1 MASSKDMVQTSRP
14 LTHRPS
20 LSSNSLTGMNST
32 RQSHSRTNSHTVITG
47 PLNTAHRVARR
58 KSVTNSNANIVAAAA
73 AAAAIGDMNTK
84 VPSVPINIG
93 ARRMSKS
100 GAGGMVSPPA
110 SMPAH
115 KFLNAEVKPEL
126 QDSAIDDQEN
136 ASPEEGD
143 ALQKDRVRRASD
155 GQPQAKEGR
164 RFNRPELRCEHCG
177 KGYKHSS
184 CLTKHLWEHTPEW
197 SYTSKLL
204 ISKHQQVQLLEAAS
218 VLVAMND
225 QPPSPPDSARETSPS
240 VSGGSSEQV
249 DGRSSVN
256 TTPPPHMEGF
266 HSSTEAVKYQFSPTS
281 PFGGDNFR
289 SGISRSLYAGPSE
302 SSYATSVPFGTGF
315 GHQYL
320 EPSPPPSG
328 LSVSGDANNLASR
341 VAMLSCS
348 YNSNSGSQAGQMHDG
363 VPAVPPIPA
372 HFLGQDSLGQSPFL
386 SSFPNQAPE
395 SFTRGDRRRGS
406 EDVKMEYGDNDDDAR
421 SRARSDEYDVNDGFF
436 GRMEE

>member
-1 MASSKDMVQTSRP
+1 MASSKDIVQTSRP

-20 LSSNSLTGMNST
+20 LSSNSLTGTNTT
-32 RQSHSRTNSHTVITG
+32 RQSHSRTNSHTVLTG

-58 KSVTNSNANIVAAAA
+58 KSVTSSNANIVAAAA

-84 VPSVPINIG
+84 VPSLPINIG

-100 GAGGMVSPPA
+100 GTGGLASPPA

-115 KFLNAEVKPEL
+115 KFLNMEVKPEH
-126 QDSAIDDQEN
+126 QDSAIDDQET

-143 ALQKDRVRRASD
+143 ALQNDRVRRASD

-249 DGRSSVN
+249 DGRSSAN
-256 TTPPPHMEGF
+256 TTPPPHMDGL
-266 HSSTEAVKYQFSPTS
+266 HATDAAKYQFSPTS

-289 SGISRSLYAGPSE
+289 SGISRSLYAAPSE
-302 SSYATSVPFGTGF
+302 SSYATSVPFSSGF

-328 LSVSGDANNLASR
+328 LSVSGEANNLASR

-348 YNSNSGSQAGQMHDG
+348 YNSNNGSQAGQLHDG

-372 HFLGQDSLGQSPFL
+372 HFLGQASLGQSPFL